1 MNILAIQNYSLTPPG
16 VLGECVQER
25 GGNLE
30 ILLPTG
36 SSVLPSNSAGF
47 DGLIIL
53 GGPMHANETTHPL
66 IQGLI
71 RLIYQ
76 FHAEDKPILG
86 VCLGAQLIAKAFGAN
101 VYKHHE
107 FEIGFTE
114 VFSKRSITQ
123 EDPLLRG
130 CPEKLYMMQWHFDTF
145 ELPRTSTLLM
155 FGERCR
161 NQAYRIGNNI
171 YGFQFHLEVTKEILQ
186 KWIET
191 KDKFIDDNY
200 PYFSEQLTQQ
210 IYQYLEDSVA
220 FCRQIGNA
228 WLDLVAT
235 RTNVLNFN

>member
-1 MNILAIQNYSLTPPG
+1 MKILAIQNFPLTPPG
-16 VLGECVQER
+16 VLGECVKER

-30 ILLPTG
+30 NLLPTEG
-36 SSVLPSNSAGF
+36 FEMPSSSAGF

-53 GGPMHANETTHPL
+53 GGPMHANDTTHPL

-76 FHAEDKPILG
+76 FYAENKPILG

-114 VFSKRSITQ
+114 VFSTHSITQ

-145 ELPRTSTLLM
+145 DLPQEATSLM
-155 FGERCR
+155 FGEVCR
-161 NQAYRIGNNI
+161 NQAFKIGNNI
-171 YGFQFHLEVTKEILQ
+171 YGFQFHLEVTEEILQ

-210 IYQYLEDSVA
+210 IDKHLEDSVA

-228 WLDLVAT
+228 WLDLAVA
-235 RTNVLNFN
+235 RTNVLSL